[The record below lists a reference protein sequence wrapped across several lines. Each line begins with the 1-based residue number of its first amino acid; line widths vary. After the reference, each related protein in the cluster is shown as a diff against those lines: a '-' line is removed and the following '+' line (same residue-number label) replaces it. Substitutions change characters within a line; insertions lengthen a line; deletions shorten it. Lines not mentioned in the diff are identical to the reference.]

1 MASGGY
7 REPNNPAPVSG
18 PGAMSQRTDGGPTQS
33 AKYMSGLPYGQG
45 QAQMQQQTSAPMA
58 GNPTAAAQVSADS
71 AAQAPQMPQTVG
83 MFEPTQRPDEPIT
96 SGIDQGAGVGSDA
109 LMMRQ
114 PDDNNF
120 RATIMEYMPVLAYV
134 ASLPNASPETR
145 AAIRQLRDYA

>member
-58 GNPTAAAQVSADS
+58 GNPVASAQVSADS
-71 AAQAPQMPQTVG
+71 VARAPQMPPTIG

-96 SGIDQGAGVGSDA
+96 AGMDFGPGPDSSVLGVPDLPKNDDPTIRSIQALYMQDPRNEDLRLIIQTLGEQG
-109 LMMRQ
+109 R
-114 PDDNNF
+114 
-120 RATIMEYMPVLAYV
+120 I
-134 ASLPNASPETR
+134 
-145 AAIRQLRDYA
+145 

>member
-58 GNPTAAAQVSADS
+58 GNPTAAAQVNVDS

-96 SGIDQGAGVGSDA
+96 AGMDFGPG
-109 LMMRQ
+109 
-114 PDDNNF
+114 PDSS
-120 RATIMEYMPVLAYV
+120 VLG
-134 ASLPNASPETR
+134 LPTPPKEDDP
-145 AAIRQLRDYA
+145 AIRAIQALYMQNPRNEDLRLMIQTLGEEGRI

>member
-58 GNPTAAAQVSADS
+58 GNPVAAAQVSADS
-71 AAQAPQMPQTVG
+71 AAQAPQMPPTVG

-96 SGIDQGAGVGSDA
+96 AGMDFGPGPDSSVLGVPNLPKNDDPTIRSLQALYMQDPRNEDLRLIMQTLGEQG
-109 LMMRQ
+109 R
-114 PDDNNF
+114 
-120 RATIMEYMPVLAYV
+120 I
-134 ASLPNASPETR
+134 
-145 AAIRQLRDYA
+145 

>member
-58 GNPTAAAQVSADS
+58 GNPTAAAQVSANS
-71 AAQAPQMPQTVG
+71 AAQAPQMPPTIG

-96 SGIDQGAGVGSDA
+96 AGMDFGPG
-109 LMMRQ
+109 
-114 PDDNNF
+114 PDSS
-120 RATIMEYMPVLAYV
+120 VLG
-134 ASLPNASPETR
+134 LPTPPKEDDP
-145 AAIRQLRDYA
+145 AIRAIQALYMQDPRNEDLRLIIQTLGEEGRI